1 MKYFKFSVFYKHS
14 DVDHIMF
21 IADRL
26 PRLYELK
33 KSLSNHFRTQINI
46 IVYRENGS
54 ELDDQ
59 HIVSPLHKIVVND
72 RRIDQIKITDT
83 NIHNW
88 NI

>member
-14 DVDHIMF
+14 DVDDIMF

-59 HIVSPLHKIVVND
+59 HIVSPLHKVVVND